1 MRLPSFILFLLVC
14 APQTNG
20 IMYDYTDV
28 KLPAQ
33 AVLVSTHGIYG
44 AADGDS
50 AFVSIDLDAV
60 MILPV
65 GQALTREENIH
76 IALVE
81 HSSKDIGDMYTCH
94 DDGSLVLKQDASGK
108 PLVHVIQ
115 DDDGHSMVDIKL
127 YKHKTSF
134 HISNRFAVTQ
144 DGLYSLLVARCM
156 VSVAPQH
163 YAIPPPRVSHMSFV
177 QPPNYDGAH
186 EILLNGKV

>member
-1 MRLPSFILFLLVC
+1 MRLPSILLLVLVC

-20 IMYDYTDV
+20 IMYEYTDV

-50 AFVSIDLDAV
+50 AFVSIDLEAD

-65 GQALTREENIH
+65 GQALTREEKIH
-76 IALVE
+76 LALVE
-81 HSSKDIGDMYTCH
+81 HSSKHIGDMYTCH
-94 DDGSLVLKQDASGK
+94 DDGSLVLKKDASGK
-108 PLVHVIQ
+108 PLVHAIQ
-115 DDDGHSMVDIKL
+115 DADGYSMVDIKL
-127 YKHKTSF
+127 YNHETSV

-156 VSVAPQH
+156 VSVATQH
-163 YAIPPPRVSHMSFV
+163 HH
-177 QPPNYDGAH
+177 N
-186 EILLNGKV
+186 